1 VAEPPRRVVLVG
13 FMASGKTTV
22 GQRLARQ
29 LGWKLVDMDARI
41 EGETGLSVAEIFRRR
56 GEEFFREAER
66 RLALALRDE
75 EGVVVA
81 AGGGAFAAPL
91 TREALRD
98 GAATVWLRCDLETV
112 LGRVAFDGSRPL
124 APDRETIGRL
134 FAEREPHYRQADLV
148 VDASGRPP
156 EVVARE
162 ITDTLF
168 AGHVAAAGP
177 GGRRNR

>member
-1 VAEPPRRVVLVG
+1 VVLVG

-22 GQRLARQ
+22 GQSLARQ
-29 LGWKLVDMDARI
+29 LGWRLVDMDARI
-41 EGETGLSVAEIFRRR
+41 EQETGLSVAEIFRSR
-56 GEEFFREAER
+56 GEAFFREAEK
-66 RLALALRDE
+66 RLAVALHDE

-81 AGGGAFAAPL
+81 AGGGAFATPS
-91 TREALRD
+91 TREALRK
-98 GAATVWLRCDLETV
+98 GAATVWLRCDLETI
-112 LGRVAFDGSRPL
+112 LDRVAYDGSRPL

-134 FAEREPHYRQADLV
+134 FTEREPHYRQADLA

-162 ITDTLF
+162 IADTLF

-177 GGRRNR
+177 GGRPSR